1 MINLAEF
8 AIRQR
13 TFVLFFI
20 ALSVVA
26 GIYSYF
32 DLGKLED
39 PSFTVKTAVVVTL
52 YPGASAQEVEQ
63 QVTDTIETKLQEM
76 AELNR
81 LRSLSRTWNVDGICR
96 FERESQFKS
105 VASAMGL
112 TAT

>member
-1 MINLAEF
+1 MLNLAEF

-52 YPGASAQEVEQ
+52 YPGRQPKRLN
-63 QVTDTIETKLQEM
+63 TKLRIP
-76 AELNR
+76 LKPN
-81 LRSLSRTWNVDGICR
+81 CR
-96 FERESQFKS
+96 KWQS
-105 VASAMGL
+105 
-112 TAT
+112 

>member
-26 GIYSYF
+26 GLYSYF

-39 PSFTVKTAVVVTL
+39 L
-52 YPGASAQEVEQ
+52 
-63 QVTDTIETKLQEM
+63 
-76 AELNR
+76 
-81 LRSLSRTWNVDGICR
+81 SLIHI
-96 FERESQFKS
+96 
-105 VASAMGL
+105 
-112 TAT
+112 